1 MPGDSLES
9 IANKFEVD
17 VETLIR
23 RNDLSKNH
31 ILTQGQQLNIP
42 VLILHRRSHNKESS
56 KSIAQCYQIDDEN
69 VISSI
74 SKSNSHLKYHILL
87 F

>member
-1 MPGDSLES
+1 MPGESLES

-42 VLILHRRSHNKESS
+42 VLILHRRSHNKENP
-56 KSIAQCYQIDDEN
+56 KSIAQCYQIDAEN

-74 SKSNSHLKYHILL
+74 SKSNNHLKYHILL